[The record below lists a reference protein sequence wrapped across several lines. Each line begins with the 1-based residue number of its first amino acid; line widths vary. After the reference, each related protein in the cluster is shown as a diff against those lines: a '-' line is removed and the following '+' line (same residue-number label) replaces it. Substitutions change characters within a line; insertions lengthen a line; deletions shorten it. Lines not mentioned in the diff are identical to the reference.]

1 MNWHPFE
8 LHTHTP
14 HSDGRHS
21 LAEMAREAKQR
32 GLAGLALTDHNTIS
46 GLAERVAVEEETEI
60 VIIQGMEWTTFYGHM
75 VTLGLKGYADW
86 RELGP
91 DDIHKGIERV
101 HSQGGLVGIAHP
113 YALGSP
119 ICTGC
124 HWDYRISD
132 WNDVDYIEVWHETFP
147 SIRMH
152 NQPSLEL
159 WEGLLDQGFQICATS
174 GRDWHG
180 SKVGDGPEAAT
191 FLGLPSSEQL
201 SEAGALQAIRSGA
214 VSISMG
220 PLLLCQVV
228 LAGRR
233 YGLGETVSIR
243 DAAEGQEAIVAV
255 SLDLRVRPGA
265 WTLEPQPLSII
276 LRSNLG
282 NMAEVKL
289 EPDEIEATCQLSVRG
304 LKWLRADLYGVF
316 HGVRTKIAFTNP
328 VYFMNEK

>member
-1 MNWHPFE
+1 MNWYPFE

-14 HSDGRHS
+14 HSDGRHT
-21 LAEMAREAKQR
+21 LAEMAREAKRR

-46 GLAERVAVEEETEI
+46 GLTERGVVEKETGI

-75 VTLGLKGYADW
+75 LTLGLKGYADW
-86 RELGP
+86 RDLGP

-101 HSQGGLVGIAHP
+101 HKQGGLVGIAHP

-124 HWDYRISD
+124 HWDYHISD
-132 WNDVDYIEVWHETFP
+132 WTDVDYMEVWHETLP

-152 NQPSLEL
+152 NQPALEL
-159 WEGLLDQGFQICATS
+159 WEGLLNEGLRICATS

-180 SKVGDGPEAAT
+180 SKAGDDPEAAT
-191 FLGLPSSEQL
+191 FLGIPNSEKL
-201 SEAGALQAIRSGA
+201 TESGAIQAIRSGA

-220 PLLLCQVV
+220 PLLLCQI
-228 LAGRR
+228 AINGRE
-233 YGLGETVSIR
+233 YGIGETVPIR
-243 DAAEGQEAIVAV
+243 DGLEGLEATVTM
-255 SLDLRVRPGA
+255 SLDFHVRHGA
-265 WTLEPQPLSII
+265 WTLEPQPLSIV

-282 NMAEVKL
+282 NMGEARLQPGETELTYALPVK
-289 EPDEIEATCQLSVRG
+289 E
-304 LKWLRADLYGVF
+304 LKWLRADLFGVF

-328 VYFMNEK
+328 IYFS